1 VRKGQPEDGARDNEE
16 NVMYISY
23 QLLTAIENDRL
34 RSLEGHRL
42 RREVARGRTAR
53 RGRGPRRA
61 VIRVFRPRPAT
72 GQAL

>member
-1 VRKGQPEDGARDNEE
+1 
-16 NVMYISY
+16 MYIPY
-23 QLLTAIENDRL
+23 QMLIAIENDRV

-42 RREVARGRTAR
+42 RQEAARGRTTR

-61 VIRVFRPRPAT
+61 IIRAFRPRPAT